1 MVAVSLKKSFFQAE
15 DGILDKLV
23 TGVQTCALPILY
35 PDQQKVVADMLDDE
49 NIKSSGSM
57 NNRSNMTNED
67 ESTNVNPRQI
77 DYSRDSSG
85 EQQILDKNS

>member
-1 MVAVSLKKSFFQAE
+1 
-15 DGILDKLV
+15 
-23 TGVQTCALPILY
+23 
-35 PDQQKVVADMLDDE
+35 
-49 NIKSSGSM
+49 
-57 NNRSNMTNED
+57 MTNED